1 MNNALTQSNDLNA
14 FRSGLQAEHES
25 FAAGLAAKQNSYM
38 SNLANTRA
46 KWSEKLGDIKAG
58 VQSAETLLRTGL
70 ESEGGVAAGYAASK
84 AGKRAYQFAK
94 SKWNA
99 RSNEAGR
106 GSRGGGDDE
115 SGSGDVD
122 DPTNGGQFEEVG
134 EGRFRA
140 TRVARPSNPNTGEGQ
155 EMRDMSQQDRS
166 GYDDAIQDETQS
178 YEERMGEP
186 EDTGENPAD
195 RDVPDSEV
203 RQQGNMGDE
212 EGSGEGGGETIGE
225 TGEELATAGEDLGA
239 AGGEGILDGLAGAFS
254 WVPFLGEVLGGA
266 AAIAGIGTAI
276 AGAVETVNK
285 TAEEERDEKMA
296 GAGIA
301 SAQAARP
308 VNQALNYAGGYVAPA
323 TSSIQT

>member
-14 FRSGLQAEHES
+14 FRSGLQAEHEN

-70 ESEGGVAAGYAASK
+70 ESEGGVAAGYAAAG
-84 AGKRAYQFAK
+84 AGKKAYEFASK
-94 SKWNA
+94 KWNA
-99 RSNEAGR
+99 YRNNEAGR
-106 GSRGGGDDE
+106 GSRGGVDDE
-115 SGSGDVD
+115 TGSGDVD
-122 DPTNGGQFEEVG
+122 DPTQGGQFEEVG

-140 TRVARPSNPNTGEGQ
+140 TRVARPDNPNMGEDVGGEQ
-155 EMRDMSQQDRS
+155 GTQMRDMRGADRS
-166 GYDDAIQDETQS
+166 GYDDAIQGETKEQDDEIQ
-178 YEERMGEP
+178 EEDQQAESSEQAEGGE
-186 EDTGENPAD
+186 
-195 RDVPDSEV
+195 
-203 RQQGNMGDE
+203 
-212 EGSGEGGGETIGE
+212 GEGGGEG
-225 TGEELATAGEDLGA
+225 AGEGAGAEEGIEGAAEEGIEEGAA

-301 SAQAARP
+301 QAQAARP

-323 TSSIQT
+323 QSSIQT